1 MATSKLE
8 LKEIGPY
15 EILALIAEG
24 GMGTVYRAQHRE
36 SGELVAL
43 KVLPAA
49 MASNPVLLQR
59 FEQEFRAASRLVH
72 PNIVRAI
79 ELGRHGKVPY
89 LVMELMDGESLGQR
103 VERLGRL
110 PDTEA
115 VDYIVQVAQGLHR
128 AHQQGIIHRDVK
140 PDNILVDSQGRAKL
154 ADLGLVKDLDADLN
168 LTRTGRGLG
177 TPHFMAPEQFRNAKK
192 ADVRCDIYSLGATL
206 YMLVTGQLPFRSC
219 TPLDAWI
226 RKINNDL
233 PAPRQLRPDL
243 SERVDWTIRRA
254 MSADPDRR
262 PADVREFVEDL
273 LGRRVEE
280 VEDQF
285 RPLPTAEAWY
295 VFFATLEGHLV
306 TRKGSLSA
314 IRRALQEGKCGPL
327 DKVQAGL
334 CAEGPFRPLRELA
347 ELRDLVIQPGA
358 LSLPRATQQAL
369 RQTMRVADPD
379 GDRPD
384 PVPEAAPSVPGRAVA
399 AVGTQAKPG
408 RVQPVASAANP
419 GKEQGKTPG
428 TETGGAGLPCHTQA
442 AGVHSP
448 AGAAPVSPLQPSLS
462 ATAARKSSG
471 RRATDLGTWLLLL
484 VFALVGFVLG
494 LLLLR

>member
-1 MATSKLE
+1 MSATKLE

-24 GMGTVYRAQHRE
+24 GMGTVYRARHRE
-36 SGELVAL
+36 NGELVAL

-49 MASNPVLLQR
+49 MANNPVLLQR

-89 LVMELMDGESLGQR
+89 IVMELVDGESLGQR

-110 PDTEA
+110 PEAEA
-115 VDYIVQVAQGLHR
+115 VDYIVQVAQGLYR
-128 AHQQGIIHRDVK
+128 AHQLGIIHRDVK
-140 PDNILVDSQGRAKL
+140 PDNILVDGQGRAKL

-177 TPHFMAPEQFRNAKK
+177 TPHFMAPEQFRNAKN

-219 TPLDAWI
+219 SPLDAWI

-243 SERVDWTIRRA
+243 SSRVDWAIRRA

-273 LGRRVEE
+273 LGQQVEE
-280 VEDQF
+280 ADDRFRVVARPAED
-285 RPLPTAEAWY
+285 WY
-295 VFFATLEGHLV
+295 VFYANLEGHVV
-306 TRKGSLSA
+306 TRKGSLAA
-314 IRRALQEGKCGPL
+314 IRRALLEGKCGPL
-327 DKVQAGL
+327 DKVQVGF
-334 CAEGPFRPLRELA
+334 CAEGPFQPLREFA
-347 ELRDLVIQPGA
+347 ELRDLVMQPGA
-358 LSLPRATQQAL
+358 LSLPRASQQAL
-369 RQTMRVADPD
+369 KQSTYIPAATDKRFAS
-379 GDRPD
+379 
-384 PVPEAAPSVPGRAVA
+384 PEPGAAHPAPSARKEMAGQTPETETGHAPAGCSEARQGVPAVPQSA
-399 AVGTQAKPG
+399 
-408 RVQPVASAANP
+408 QPSAAKASIP
-419 GKEQGKTPG
+419 ASKTPG
-428 TETGGAGLPCHTQA
+428 RSA
-442 AGVHSP
+442 A
-448 AGAAPVSPLQPSLS
+448 
-462 ATAARKSSG
+462 
-471 RRATDLGTWLLLL
+471 DLATWLLLL
-484 VFALVGFVLG
+484 LFALVGFVVG